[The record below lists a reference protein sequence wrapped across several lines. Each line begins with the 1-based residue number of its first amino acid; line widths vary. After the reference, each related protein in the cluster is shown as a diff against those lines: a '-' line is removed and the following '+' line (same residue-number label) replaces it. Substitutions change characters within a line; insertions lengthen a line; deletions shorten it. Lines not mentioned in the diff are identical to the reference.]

1 MFGKSKKGPMNYR
14 DLEKK
19 YNSLEL
25 DYELLIEKTSSE
37 LYKAIIDGDLNIKYE
52 NNCLREQNKDLRKAI
67 KELKAEI
74 KELNTVYKK

>member
-1 MFGKSKKGPMNYR
+1 MFGKNKKVPMSYR
-14 DLEKK
+14 DLKKK

-25 DYELLIEKTSSE
+25 EYELLVEKTSSE
-37 LYKAIIDGDLNIKYE
+37 LYKTIIDGDLNIKYE
-52 NNCLREQNKDLRKAI
+52 NNCLIEQNKDLRKTI